1 MLRSEGQRLTKVV
14 VCPPNE
20 EYFHVPDLAA
30 HNINEIPDRPKTAQQ
45 HDHLKSVMAQTG
57 TAVIDVA
64 ELSGH
69 PNSVFTRDVALCT
82 PKGYVALRMGLGSRR
97 GEESWMARILESMGE
112 PQAGTI
118 HEPGTVEGGDI
129 LLAEKVAFV
138 GASKRTN
145 PIGVE
150 QISEILKEMDYE
162 VRVLPVPDGY
172 LHLGGAMSVIA
183 PDRIV
188 CCRSEFDPSL
198 IRGIDIVDV
207 PKRGPSTGNVI
218 CLAPNEV
225 LGNVAENEEAL
236 DILDEHGVH
245 IHPVDLSEFRKG
257 AGGPTCLILP
267 VERA

>member
-1 MLRSEGQRLTKVV
+1 M
-14 VCPPNE
+14 E
-20 EYFHVPDLAA
+20 EYFRVPDFEA
-30 HNINEIPDRPKTAQQ
+30 HNINEIPDRQKTAQQ
-45 HDHLKSVMAQTG
+45 HTRLKSIMAQSG
-57 TAVIDVA
+57 AEVIEVT

-69 PNSVFTRDVALCT
+69 PNSVFTRDIALAT
-82 PKGYVALRMGLGSRR
+82 PKGFVELRMGLESRR

-112 PQAGTI
+112 PRAGTI
-118 HEPGTVEGGDI
+118 REPGTLEGGDI
-129 LLAEKVAFV
+129 LLAEDVAFV
-138 GASKRTN
+138 GASQRTN
-145 PIGVE
+145 LKGVE
-150 QISEILKEMDYE
+150 QISKILKAMDYE
-162 VRVLPVPDGY
+162 VRLVPVPDGY

-198 IRGIDIVDV
+198 LRGVDVVDV

-225 LGNVAENEEAL
+225 LGNVAENKEAL
-236 DILDEHGVH
+236 DILDVHGVN
-245 IHPVDLSEFRKG
+245 IHPLDLSEFRKG

>member
-1 MLRSEGQRLTKVV
+1 MLRSEGHRLTKVV

-20 EYFHVPDLAA
+20 EYFHVPDLEA
-30 HNINEIPDRPKTAQQ
+30 HNINEIPDCQKTAQQ
-45 HDHLKSVMAQTG
+45 HDHLKSVMVQSG
-57 TAVIDVA
+57 VEVIDVT

-69 PNSVFTRDVALCT
+69 PNSVFTRDIALGT
-82 PKGYVALRMGLGSRR
+82 PKGYVELRMGLESRR
-97 GEESWMARILESMGE
+97 GEESWMAHILESIGE
-112 PQAGTI
+112 PCAGTI

-129 LLAEKVAFV
+129 LLAEEVAFV
-138 GASKRTN
+138 GVSKRTN

-162 VRVLPVPDGY
+162 VRPLPVPDGY

-198 IRGIDIVDV
+198 LRGIDIIDV

-225 LGNVAENEEAL
+225 LGNVAENKEAL
-236 DILDEHGVH
+236 DILNDHGVH
-245 IHPVDLSEFRKG
+245 VHPVDLSEFRKG

-267 VERA
+267 VDRI